1 MSPVTPEPIS
11 LISLSADHLPVSS
24 VSTLLL
30 FVSLS
35 AIWGASFL
43 FLRLSVPDLGSWLV
57 ALLRVLLA
65 FVALGLVAKGLA
77 WLAKTRGRP
86 GPSNAEARSGVR
98 WQQFAWVG
106 LLNSAIPFALYS
118 FAAKTMLAGYMA
130 ILNALVPMWAGLLA
144 VVVLREPL
152 RLSLLASVVLAM
164 AGIVVLVGLSP
175 VEVNLAFVL
184 AALACVGATVCY
196 AVAGHLTRRWLSGV
210 SAFDSALYSLAFASM
225 ALLPFGLAEA
235 PQANF
240 TLQASLAVVAVALLC
255 SALAYLLF
263 FRLIRT
269 VGPIKATTV
278 TFMIPA
284 FGVLW
289 GSLFLGEPLTV
300 NVLIGFGMVALAS
313 LIAMRWA

>member
-1 MSPVTPEPIS
+1 MPIS
-11 LISLSADHLPVSS
+11 PAQTAI
-24 VSTLLL
+24 L

-65 FVALGLVAKGLA
+65 FLALGLVGLI
-77 WLAKTRGRP
+77 WRLHRLRVQVP
-86 GPSNAEARSGVR
+86 
-98 WQQFAWVG
+98 WQRFALIG
-106 LLNSAIPFALYS
+106 LLNSAVPFALYS
-118 FAAKTMLAGYMA
+118 YAAKSMLAGYMA

-144 VVVLREPL
+144 VVFLKERLRPT
-152 RLSLLASVVLAM
+152 LLFSVVLAM
-164 AGIVVLVGLSP
+164 TGIVVLVGLSP
-175 VEVNLAFVL
+175 VDLTTGFLL

-196 AVAGHLTRRWLSGV
+196 AIAGILTRRWLEGV
-210 SAFDSALYSLAFASM
+210 SSFQSALYSLAFASA
-225 ALLPFGLAEA
+225 ALLPFGVLQL
-235 PQANF
+235 PQAHF
-240 TLQASLAVVAVALLC
+240 SLKASLAVCAVALLC
-255 SALAYLLF
+255 SAFAYLLF
-263 FRLIRT
+263 FRLIRA
-269 VGPIKATTV
+269 VGPTKATTV

-300 NVLIGFGMVALAS
+300 NVMIGFLMVALAS

>member
-1 MSPVTPEPIS
+1 LPIS
-11 LISLSADHLPVSS
+11 PAQTAI
-24 VSTLLL
+24 L

-65 FVALGLVAKGLA
+65 FLALGLVGLI
-77 WLAKTRGRP
+77 WRLHRMRVHIP
-86 GPSNAEARSGVR
+86 
-98 WQQFAWVG
+98 WQRFAIIG

-118 FAAKTMLAGYMA
+118 YAAQVMLAGYMA

-144 VVVLREPL
+144 VMLLKERL
-152 RLSLLASVVLAM
+152 RLTLVLSVALAM
-164 AGIVVLVGLSP
+164 TGIVVLVGLSP
-175 VEVNLAFVL
+175 VDLTAGFLL

-196 AVAGHLTRRWLSGV
+196 AFAGILTRRWLDGV
-210 SAFDSALYSLAFASM
+210 SSFQSALYSLAFASA
-225 ALLPFGLAEA
+225 ALLPFGLWQF
-235 PQANF
+235 PQAHF
-240 TLQASLAVVAVALLC
+240 TLKASLAVLAVALLC
-255 SALAYLLF
+255 SAFAYLLF
-263 FRLIRT
+263 FRLIRA
-269 VGPIKATTV
+269 VGPTKATTV

-289 GSLFLGEPLTV
+289 GSLFLGEPLTI
-300 NVLIGFGMVALAS
+300 NVMIGFAMVALAS